1 MEQQIN
7 NVSTGMESSTPP
19 PQVVTQPV
27 AAPVAPAPPMTIQEN
42 AMQQQP
48 PAMAEGGV
56 TSSASGNDTMAFLKD
71 INWMEVAFMFLG
83 AWGMYSAINYYRYK
97 LKEERIG
104 YYDVQRQ
111 LDKINQQ
118 IGNLQLSNAQPAK
131 NNNNSMVSFA

>member
-1 MEQQIN
+1 MEQQMN
-7 NVSTGMESSTPP
+7 NVSTGMESTMVAQVAPP
-19 PQVVTQPV
+19 AQAPPAPP
-27 AAPVAPAPPMTIQEN
+27 AAPVTIQEN
-42 AMQQQP
+42 AMQQQQP

-56 TSSASGNDTMAFLKD
+56 TSTPSGNDTMSFLKD

-131 NNNNSMVSFA
+131 SNNNSMVSFA